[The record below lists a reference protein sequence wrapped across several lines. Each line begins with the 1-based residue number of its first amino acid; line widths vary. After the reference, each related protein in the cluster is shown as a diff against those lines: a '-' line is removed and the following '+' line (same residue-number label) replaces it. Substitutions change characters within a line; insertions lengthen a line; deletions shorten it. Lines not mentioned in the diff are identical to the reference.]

1 MHIVENQ
8 GSLLYCKGLFYGMLK
23 EVHKGGTSM
32 SLQFD
37 EGSYTV
43 SQRLDSIR
51 LLAKE
56 FALLHFLYENKDK
69 AFTRSQLLDRVWPLE
84 YPVERTVDDHIYRLR
99 KKLKRWEE
107 ISLDTVRGYGYRLA
121 LRENRAVLPPNP
133 SIHDPEMQEVV
144 HGLLRKYHLFGQGNS
159 IQTLVRQ
166 QEALGVRIEPYY
178 QLYLHF
184 IQGDLEWLMN
194 TAQFPLE
201 ERLYWLLIYVH
212 ALVEPAES
220 LALYKQAI
228 HSSVLPAEHRQEL
241 RILNIIDIYAE
252 TGQYQEARKQLEE
265 TYRVMET
272 KQLIYFKLPVSIAA
286 LSVELWGGSGE
297 AVEEQIAVLRTQL
310 KDAPYLRE
318 IGRFQVLEGCWLLRQ
333 GRVREAELRMDDGLE
348 VLKMSLNAPL
358 YLNSAYQILLF
369 MDHHRVEGRLRSKYQ
384 QIYEGIR
391 KSYGASIYGQQIVD
405 TVHRFLSAES
415 ISSDL
420 PLT

>member
-1 MHIVENQ
+1 
-8 GSLLYCKGLFYGMLK
+8 
-23 EVHKGGTSM
+23 M

-220 LALYKQAI
+220 LVLYKQAI

-272 KQLIYFKLPVSIAA
+272 KQLTYFKLPVSIAA

-333 GRVREAELRMDDGLE
+333 GRVREAELRLDDGLE

-369 MDHHRVEGRLRSKYQ
+369 MDHHRVEGRLRNKYQ
-384 QIYEGIR
+384 QIYEEIR

-405 TVHRFLSAES
+405 TIQRFLSAES
-415 ISSDL
+415 TSSDL

>member
-1 MHIVENQ
+1 
-8 GSLLYCKGLFYGMLK
+8 
-23 EVHKGGTSM
+23 M

-37 EGSYTV
+37 EGTYTV
-43 SQRLDSIR
+43 SQQMDSIR

-99 KKLKRWEE
+99 KKLKLWDEV
-107 ISLDTVRGYGYRLA
+107 SLDTVRGYGYRLA

-159 IQTLVRQ
+159 IQMLVRQ

-184 IQGDLEWLMN
+184 IQGDLDWLMN
-194 TAQFPLE
+194 TAEFPME

-212 ALVEPAES
+212 ALVEPTES
-220 LALYKQAI
+220 LMLYKQAI

-252 TGQYQEARKQLEE
+252 TGQYQEAKKQLEE
-265 TYRVMET
+265 TYRVMEAN
-272 KQLIYFKLPVSIAA
+272 QLIYFKLPVSIAA

-297 AVEEQIAVLRTQL
+297 AVEEQMAVLRTQL

-318 IGRFQVLEGCWLLRQ
+318 IGRFQVMEGLWLLRQ

-348 VLKMSLNAPL
+348 VLKMSLHAPL

-369 MDHHRVEGRLRSKYQ
+369 MDHHRVEGRLRNKYQ
-384 QIYEGIR
+384 QIYTEIS
-391 KSYGASIYGQQIVD
+391 KSYGVPMYGQQIVK
-405 TVHRFLSAES
+405 TIRHFLSADS
-415 ISSDL
+415 LSSDL

>member
-1 MHIVENQ
+1 
-8 GSLLYCKGLFYGMLK
+8 
-23 EVHKGGTSM
+23 M

-43 SQRLDSIR
+43 SQRLNSIR

-194 TAQFPLE
+194 TARFPLE

-369 MDHHRVEGRLRSKYQ
+369 MDHHRVEGRLRNKYQ
-384 QIYEGIR
+384 QIYEEIR